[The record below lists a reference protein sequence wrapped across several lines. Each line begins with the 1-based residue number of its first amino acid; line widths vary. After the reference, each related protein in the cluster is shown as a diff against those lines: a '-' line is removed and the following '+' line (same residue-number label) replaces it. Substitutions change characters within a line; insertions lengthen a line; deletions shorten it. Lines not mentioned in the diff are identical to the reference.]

1 MTFQIPGLPHLEIG
15 TIYCIG
21 RNYAEHAHELNNP
34 VPGEPVI
41 FIKPRSSAVI
51 ENGQIVLPAQSNDV
65 HHEVEL
71 VLAVGKTGKNI
82 PADQALT
89 YIAGFGIGIDFTA
102 RDLQQTAK
110 EKGLP
115 WSVAK
120 GFDTFSPIG
129 TFIPVSDAD
138 TDKPFTLELKVNG
151 EVRQKGTTSD
161 MLFPIPELISRLSR
175 IFTLYEGDLIF
186 TGTPKGVSRI
196 SKGDKIEAM
205 LGQNLSTLKLNVQ

>member
-1 MTFQIPGLPHLEIG
+1 MKFQIPGLPHLEIG

-41 FIKPRSSAVI
+41 FIKPRSSVI
-51 ENGQIVLPAQSNDV
+51 HDKGSVILPPQSNDV

-71 VLAVGKTGKNI
+71 VLAIGKTGKNI
-82 PADQALT
+82 SSDQAFS
-89 YIAGFGIGIDFTA
+89 YVAGYGIGIDFTA
-102 RDLQQTAK
+102 RDLQQAAK

-129 TFIPVSDAD
+129 AFVPISEAD

-151 EVRQKGTTSD
+151 EVRQYGTTSD

-175 IFTLYEGDLIF
+175 IFTLHEGDLIF

-196 SKGDKIEAM
+196 SKGDKIEAV
-205 LGQNLSTLKLNVQ
+205 LGENLSTLSLDVQ